1 MAPATYEERVTSKR
15 TTALFVALAVL
26 FLGLWGWR
34 LHAGDHGLLT
44 GVLGCFGF
52 MFLFYV
58 LNYRTLVIRVDEQA
72 LRLTFGVFTWTVPR
86 ENIASAA
93 LDELPEFMKNGGAGI
108 HFMTIR
114 GRYRVSFNHLEYPR
128 VVVGLKKP
136 TGPVKDVSF
145 TTRRPE
151 EVMRALGQGR

>member
-1 MAPATYEERVTSKR
+1 MTSNR
-15 TTALFVALAVL
+15 TTALFVGLTVL

-34 LHAGDHGLLT
+34 LRAGDHGLLSGLFGCV
-44 GVLGCFGF
+44 GV

-58 LNYRTLVIRVDEQA
+58 LTYRTLVIRVDQAA
-72 LRLTFGVFTWTVPR
+72 LRLRFGLLRWTVPR

-93 LDELPEFMKNGGAGI
+93 LDELPEVMKNGGAGI

-114 GRYRVSFNHLEYPR
+114 GRYRVSLNHLEHPR

-136 TGPVKDVSF
+136 AGPVKDVSF
-145 TTRRPE
+145 STQRPK
-151 EVMRALGQGR
+151 EVMQALGQAASR